1 MRTRF
6 FSFLTML
13 TAAGA
18 IMAGTPKYI
27 FYYIGDGMGMGQVMA
42 TEAYNR
48 TVLGNYSADIP
59 RKALGDKSQPTKMIM
74 ICR

>member
-1 MRTRF
+1 MRTRL

-18 IMAGTPKYI
+18 ILAGTPKYI

-42 TEAYNR
+42 AEAYNR
-48 TVLGNYSADIP
+48 TVLGNDDHLLKIGRAS
-59 RKALGDKSQPTKMIM
+59 
-74 ICR
+74 CRERVF